1 MTVLDFIYG
10 ILVIASII
18 VLFIGWLGNKYDVVG
33 RDERIKELE
42 LQIKKYEDKE
52 QRRIEREKKKKEKKI
67 AKKVKK
73 GDAS

>member
-18 VLFIGWLGNKYDVVG
+18 VLFIGWLGTKYDVVG
-33 RDERIKELE
+33 RDERIKE
-42 LQIKKYEDKE
+42 
-52 QRRIEREKKKKEKKI
+52 QRRIERKKKKKEKKI

>member
-18 VLFIGWLGNKYDVVG
+18 VLFIGWLGTKYDVVG

-52 QRRIEREKKKKEKKI
+52 KRKKDSKESKKR
-67 AKKVKK
+67 
-73 GDAS
+73 

>member
-18 VLFIGWLGNKYDVVG
+18 VLFIGLLGTKYDVVG

-52 QRRIEREKKKKEKKI
+52 QRRIEREKKKKEKNI

>member
-18 VLFIGWLGNKYDVVG
+18 VLFIGWLGTKYDVVG

-52 QRRIEREKKKKEKKI
+52 QRRIESEKKKKEKKI